1 MVHIEVVVNNA
12 IATSHPLAVK
22 AGEQIFAQGGSATD
36 AAIAAAAVL
45 TVVEPTGCGLG
56 SDAFVQVWDG
66 AQLHGLDASG
76 PAPAAWSPEYFVNKY
91 GDQERVPQRGI
102 DSVTVPGA
110 VAAWSALSA
119 KFGRLPFADLLQP
132 AIDFAQH
139 GHEIRRSWD
148 IREYYKQPGFVEAFS
163 RRGRVPAPGETWHW
177 PAAARGLAAIAG
189 THGQAFY
196 TGEIADALIEFS
208 QQHGGAMSHADLA
221 NYRPVWVTPISQNY
235 QGHTVYE
242 LPPRGQ
248 GISALMALGMLEH
261 FDLKDNADSVHLQIE
276 AIKLSFADL
285 HKHIAQP
292 SSITVQQLLDPVYL
306 QQRADLIDLGHAQDF
321 GAGNPVL
328 SDTVS
333 VTAADTSGQM
343 ISFIQSNSYGFG
355 SGCVEPTYGISLQNR
370 GHAFRVED
378 VAPRQRPFHTLAPA
392 FVFEN
397 GEPVLSFGV
406 IGGNMQPQAHVQC
419 LVRVLKYKQSVQ
431 AACAAPRWRF
441 DQGLEIAAEPGV
453 DAADL
458 QRRGHVINNTNSNFG
473 VGQFV
478 WRDSKY
484 TAVRDGRWL

>member
-1 MVHIEVVVNNA
+1 MNNA
-12 IATSHPLAVK
+12 IATSHPLAVR
-22 AGEQIFAQGGSATD
+22 AGEQMFAQGGSAVD

-56 SDAFVQVWDG
+56 SDAFAQVWDG
-66 AQLHGLDASG
+66 DQLHGLDASG
-76 PAPAAWSPEYFVNKY
+76 PAPAAWTPEYFVNKY
-91 GDQERVPQRGI
+91 GPVDRVPQRGI

-110 VAAWSALSA
+110 VAAWSVLSA
-119 KFGRLPFADLLQP
+119 RFGQLPFADLLQP
-132 AIDFAQH
+132 AIDLAQH

-148 IREYYKQPGFVEAFS
+148 IREYYKQPGFVEVFS
-163 RRGRVPAPGETWHW
+163 RRGRVPKPGETFQL
-177 PAAARGLAAIAG
+177 PAIARGLAAIAG

-196 TGEIADALIEFS
+196 TGEIADALVKFS
-208 QQHGGAMSHADLA
+208 QQHGGAMSLEDLKH
-221 NYRPVWVTPISQNY
+221 YQPEWVQSITQNY
-235 QGHTVYE
+235 QGYIVHE

-248 GISALMALGMLEH
+248 GIAALMALGMLEH
-261 FDLKDNADSVHLQIE
+261 FDLEDNADSVHIQIE
-276 AIKLSFADL
+276 SVKLAFADL
-285 HKHIAQP
+285 HQYIAQP
-292 SSITVQQLLDPVYL
+292 SSITVKQLLNPAYL
-306 QQRADLIDLGHAQDF
+306 KQRAGLIDPDHAQDF

-328 SDTVS
+328 ADTVL
-333 VTAADTSGQM
+333 VTAADMSGQM

-370 GHAFRVED
+370 GHAFRVND
-378 VAPRQRPFHTLAPA
+378 VVPGQRPFHTIIPA

-397 GEPVLSFGV
+397 GQPVMSFGV
-406 IGGNMQPQAHVQC
+406 VGGNMQPQAHVQC

-441 DQGLEIAAEPGV
+441 DQGLEIAAEPGI

-484 TAVRDGRWL
+484 TAVSDRRWL

>member
-1 MVHIEVVVNNA
+1 MNNA
-12 IATSHPLAVK
+12 IATSHPLAVQ
-22 AGEQIFAQGGSATD
+22 AGEQMFAQGGSAVD

-56 SDAFVQVWDG
+56 SDAFAQVWDG
-66 AQLHGLDASG
+66 AKLHGLDASG
-76 PAPAAWSPEYFVNKY
+76 PAPAAWTPEYFVNKY
-91 GDQERVPQRGI
+91 GPVDRVPQRGI

-110 VAAWSALSA
+110 VAAWSVLSA
-119 KFGRLPFADLLQP
+119 RFGQLPFADLLQP
-132 AIDFAQH
+132 AIDLAQN

-148 IREYYKQPGFVEAFS
+148 IREYYKHPGFVDVFS
-163 RRGRVPAPGETWHW
+163 RRGRVPQPGETFQL
-177 PAAARGLAAIAG
+177 PAIARGLAAIAG

-196 TGEIADALIEFS
+196 TGEIADALVKFS
-208 QQHGGAMSHADLA
+208 QQHGGAISVEDLKH
-221 NYRPVWVTPISQNY
+221 YQPEWVTPITQNY
-235 QGHTVYE
+235 QGYTVHE

-248 GISALMALGMLEH
+248 GIAALMALGMLEH
-261 FDLKDNADSVHLQIE
+261 FDLEDNTLGTHLQIE
-276 AIKLSFADL
+276 AVKLAFADL
-285 HKHIAQP
+285 HQYIAQP

-306 QQRADLIDLGHAQDF
+306 KQRAGLIDPDHAQDF

-328 SDTVS
+328 ADTVL
-333 VTAADTSGQM
+333 VIAADVSGQM

-370 GHAFRVED
+370 GHAFRVND
-378 VAPRQRPFHTLAPA
+378 VVPGQRPFHTIIPA

-397 GEPVLSFGV
+397 GQPVMSFGV
-406 IGGNMQPQAHVQC
+406 VGGNMQPQAHVQC

-431 AACAAPRWRF
+431 AACAASRWRF
-441 DQGLEIAAEPGV
+441 DQGLEIAVEPGV

-473 VGQFV
+473 VAQFV

-484 TAVRDGRWL
+484 TAVSDERWL